1 MHLQSHWAPGAF
13 TGMRPLTIP
22 LSRCPPQ
29 PFPLIPGVYTIY
41 LYISYKRQHGSACVL
56 ARPSAGFNPPEFW
69 SSCGLAVS
77 CCLATS
83 SVRSRG
89 LLSPRI
95 FMVLGGMKAAFVP
108 FTSRDLGVRG
118 ALIVL
123 MGILCVVGLN
133 SDLYHLC
140 GSLYA
145 LDTCWARKLS

>member
-1 MHLQSHWAPGAF
+1 MG
-13 TGMRPLTIP
+13 
-22 LSRCPPQ
+22 SRCIHRYAPSHNPPIKM
-29 PFPLIPGVYTIY
+29 PPSTFFPHPWGLY
-41 LYISYKRQHGSACVL
+41 YISYKRQHGSACVL

-123 MGILCVVGLN
+123 MGTLVCGWPQLGLI
-133 SDLYHLC
+133 SPKRFPSCSGYML
-140 GSLYA
+140 GSGVELN
-145 LDTCWARKLS
+145 